1 MPSTST
7 NPSRI
12 TYKGL
17 IMNVI
22 NKGNMT
28 EQYRLECE
36 ARHMLT
42 LPLIQRRKELKEIE
56 EFRGVKAVEYLK
68 EEILK
73 QHKYKKEYT
82 K

>member
-1 MPSTST
+1 M
-7 NPSRI
+7 
-12 TYKGL
+12 
-17 IMNVI
+17 I

-42 LPLIQRRKELKEIE
+42 LPFTHRRKELDLIE
-56 EFRGVKAVEYLK
+56 KQRGIGAVEYLK
-68 EEILK
+68 QEILK

-82 K
+82 KLT

>member
-1 MPSTST
+1 M
-7 NPSRI
+7 
-12 TYKGL
+12 
-17 IMNVI
+17 I

-42 LPLIQRRKELKEIE
+42 LPLTVRRKELKEIE
-56 EFRGVKAVEYLK
+56 KFRGIKAVEYLK
-68 EEILK
+68 NEILI

-82 K
+82 KLT

>member
-12 TYKGL
+12 TIKGL
-17 IMNVI
+17 IMKIVNE
-22 NKGNMT
+22 GNNT

-42 LPLIQRRKELKEIE
+42 LPLTQRRKELDLIE
-56 EFRGVKAVEYLK
+56 KQRGVGAVEYLK
-68 EEILK
+68 NEMIL
-73 QHKYKKEYT
+73 QHRLKKT
-82 K
+82 ND